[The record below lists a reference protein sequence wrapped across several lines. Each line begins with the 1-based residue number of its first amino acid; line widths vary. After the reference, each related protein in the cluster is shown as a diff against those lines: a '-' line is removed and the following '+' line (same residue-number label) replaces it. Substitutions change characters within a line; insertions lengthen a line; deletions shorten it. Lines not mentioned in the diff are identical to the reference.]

1 MSKASA
7 KIKTTENKKNT
18 ETITKNGQE
27 IIEVDWDKVSHVFEF
42 REKLLNL
49 ENYFANSCLQFEKNK
64 ANMMNQIMYGQA
76 DLYTMAQAVQ
86 KELNIDE
93 SLTYELKL
101 PTNPGEK
108 GYFVRKEDS
117 HQQKPQP
124 SV

>member
-7 KIKTTENKKNT
+7 KRKTTENKKNT
-18 ETITKNGQE
+18 EATIKNGQE

-86 KELNIDE
+86 KDLNIDE

-108 GYFVRKEDS
+108 GYFVRKEETY
-117 HQQKPQP
+117 Q
-124 SV
+124 